1 MAGLQVEGALRDVS
15 SKRREKGRVM
25 NLVQRLHRTKNE
37 HDPGI
42 SEATSSLTRAMQRL
56 WTDHVVWTRLY
67 VIAAVDDRPEAE
79 AAATRLLKNQEH
91 IGAAI
96 VPFYGADAG
105 ARLTD
110 LLKQHILIA
119 VDLIVAAKA
128 GDKATFATYDKKW
141 DDNALAIASFLA
153 GANSFWL
160 KKALVDLLNLHLS
173 LTKDEV
179 VARIQ
184 KDYQKDADVFDQ
196 ILTEILTMSD
206 ALSEGIVKQFP
217 ERFAA

>member
-1 MAGLQVEGALRDVS
+1 
-15 SKRREKGRVM
+15 M
-25 NLVQRLHRTKNE
+25 NLVQWRHRTKDTHN
-37 HDPGI
+37 PVI

-67 VIAAVDDRPEAE
+67 VIAAVDDRPEVE
-79 AAATRLLKNQEH
+79 AAAGRLLKNQEH

-119 VDLIVAAKA
+119 VDLIAAAKS
-128 GDKATFATYDKKW
+128 GDKAKFATFDKKW
-141 DDNALAIASFLA
+141 DDNALEIASFLA
-153 GANSFWL
+153 DANSYWP

-179 VARIQ
+179 VARFQ
-184 KDYQKDADVFDQ
+184 KDYVKDAEIFDQ

-206 ALSEGIVKQFP
+206 ALSEGIAKQFP

>member
-1 MAGLQVEGALRDVS
+1 
-15 SKRREKGRVM
+15 M
-25 NLVQRLHRTKNE
+25 NLVHRRSRTNNRE
-37 HDPGI
+37 TG
-42 SEATSSLTRAMQRL
+42 TSDTTISLTRAMQRL

-79 AAATRLLKNQEH
+79 AAAGRLLKNQEH

-96 VPFYGADAG
+96 VPFYGRDAG
-105 ARLTD
+105 AQLTD

-128 GDKATFATYDKKW
+128 GDNAKFATYDKKW
-141 DDNALAIASFLA
+141 DENALEIASFLA
-153 GANSFWL
+153 GANSNWP

-179 VARIQ
+179 VARLE
-184 KDYQKDADVFDQ
+184 KDYQKDAEVFDQ

-206 ALSEGIVKQFP
+206 ALSAGIVKQFP

>member
-1 MAGLQVEGALRDVS
+1 M
-15 SKRREKGRVM
+15 
-25 NLVQRLHRTKNE
+25 
-37 HDPGI
+37 
-42 SEATSSLTRAMQRL
+42 
-56 WTDHVVWTRLY
+56 VWTRLY
-67 VIAAVDDRPEAE
+67 VMAAVDDRPEAE
-79 AAATRLLKNQEH
+79 AAAGRLLKNQEH

-96 VPFYGADAG
+96 VPFYGEDAG

-119 VDLIVAAKA
+119 VDLIVAAKS
-128 GDKATFATYDKKW
+128 GDKAKFATYDKKW
-141 DDNALAIASFLA
+141 DDNALEIASFLA
-153 GANSFWL
+153 GANSYWP
-160 KKALVDLLNLHLS
+160 KKALVDLLNLHLT

-179 VARIQ
+179 VARLQ
-184 KDYQKDADVFDQ
+184 KDYAKDAEVFDQ

>member
-1 MAGLQVEGALRDVS
+1 
-15 SKRREKGRVM
+15 M
-25 NLVQRLHRTKNE
+25 NLVHRRNRTNNHE
-37 HDPGI
+37 TG
-42 SEATSSLTRAMQRL
+42 TSDTTISLTRAMQRL

-79 AAATRLLKNQEH
+79 AAAGRLLKNQEH

-96 VPFYGADAG
+96 VPFYGRDAG
-105 ARLTD
+105 ERLTD

-128 GDKATFATYDKKW
+128 GDKAKFATYDKKW
-141 DDNALAIASFLA
+141 DENALEIASFLA
-153 GANSFWL
+153 GANSNWP

-179 VARIQ
+179 VARLE
-184 KDYQKDADVFDQ
+184 KDYQKDAEVFDQ

-206 ALSEGIVKQFP
+206 ALSAGIVKQFP

>member
-1 MAGLQVEGALRDVS
+1 
-15 SKRREKGRVM
+15 M
-25 NLVQRLHRTKNE
+25 NLVHRRPRTNNHE
-37 HDPGI
+37 TGTSD
-42 SEATSSLTRAMQRL
+42 ATISLTRAMQRL
-56 WTDHVVWTRLY
+56 WTDHVIWTRLY

-79 AAATRLLKNQEH
+79 AAAGRLLKNQEH

-96 VPFYGADAG
+96 VPFYGREAG

-128 GDKATFATYDKKW
+128 GDKAKFATYDKKW
-141 DDNALAIASFLA
+141 DENALEIASFLA
-153 GANSFWL
+153 GANSNWP

-179 VARIQ
+179 VARLE
-184 KDYQKDADVFDQ
+184 KNYQKDAEVFDE

>member
-1 MAGLQVEGALRDVS
+1 
-15 SKRREKGRVM
+15 M
-25 NLVQRLHRTKNE
+25 NLLQRRHRTENS
-37 HDPGI
+37 HNPGI
-42 SEATSSLTRAMQRL
+42 SEAATSLTRALQRL

-79 AAATRLLKNQEH
+79 AAADRLLKNQEH

-119 VDLIVAAKA
+119 VDLIVAAKSGNNA
-128 GDKATFATYDKKW
+128 KFATYDKKW
-141 DDNALAIASFLA
+141 DDNALEIASFLA
-153 GANSFWL
+153 GANSNWP

-184 KDYQKDADVFDQ
+184 KDYQKDAEVFDQ

>member
-1 MAGLQVEGALRDVS
+1 
-15 SKRREKGRVM
+15 M
-25 NLVQRLHRTKNE
+25 NLVHRRHRTNNHE
-37 HDPGI
+37 TGTSD
-42 SEATSSLTRAMQRL
+42 ATISLTRAMQRL

-79 AAATRLLKNQEH
+79 AAAGRLLKNQEH

-96 VPFYGADAG
+96 VPFYGREAG

-128 GDKATFATYDKKW
+128 GDNAKFATYDKKW
-141 DDNALAIASFLA
+141 DENALEIASFLA
-153 GANSFWL
+153 GANSNWP

-179 VARIQ
+179 VARLE
-184 KDYQKDADVFDQ
+184 KDYQKDAEVFDQ

-206 ALSEGIVKQFP
+206 ALSAGIVKQFP

>member
-1 MAGLQVEGALRDVS
+1 
-15 SKRREKGRVM
+15 
-25 NLVQRLHRTKNE
+25 
-37 HDPGI
+37 
-42 SEATSSLTRAMQRL
+42 MQRL

-79 AAATRLLKNQEH
+79 AAAGRLLKNQEH

-96 VPFYGADAG
+96 VPFYGRDAG
-105 ARLTD
+105 ERLTD

-128 GDKATFATYDKKW
+128 GDKAKFATYDKKW
-141 DDNALAIASFLA
+141 DENALEIASFLA
-153 GANSFWL
+153 GANSNWP

-179 VARIQ
+179 VARLE
-184 KDYQKDADVFDQ
+184 KDYQKDAEVFDQ

-206 ALSEGIVKQFP
+206 ALSAGIVKQFP